1 MNFCFVILHYRTSND
16 TIECIKSIQKLEGD
30 YKIVIVDNASQNGS
44 IERIEALFANNDEI
58 VIIKNT
64 KNLGFAAGNNIGYAY
79 ARTQIKANMI
89 AVLNNDIVIKQ
100 KDFINRIFELYRNS
114 QFHIAGPDIVSLVD
128 GHHQSPVVEKINSI
142 SKANKELFKYRIL
155 RIINKIGLYELMTRQ
170 PKKEL
175 NKISVADPM
184 RYQEN
189 VILHGSFVIFSP
201 MYVSEEECAFRPD
214 TFMYMEEP
222 ILYEYCML
230 KNYKTVFD
238 PSIVIYHK
246 EDSSTNSLYNA
257 AYAKREFVFK
267 NMIRSLKIY
276 RNLLK

>member
-44 IERIEALFANNDEI
+44 IERVEALFANNDEI

-79 ARTQIKANMI
+79 ARTQIKADMI

-175 NKISVADPM
+175 NRISVADPM

-189 VILHGSFVIFSP
+189 VILYGSFVIFSP
-201 MYVSEEECAFRPD
+201 LYVSEEECAFRPD

-276 RNLLK
+276 RSLLK

>member
-44 IERIEALFANNDEI
+44 IERVEALFANNDEI

-79 ARTQIKANMI
+79 ARTQIKADMI

-175 NKISVADPM
+175 NRISVADLM

-201 MYVSEEECAFRPD
+201 LYVSEEECAFRPD

-276 RNLLK
+276 RSLLK

>member
-1 MNFCFVILHYRTSND
+1 MILHYRTSND

-44 IERIEALFANNDEI
+44 IERVEALFANNDEI

-79 ARTQIKANMI
+79 ARTQIKADMI

-175 NKISVADPM
+175 NRISVADPM

-201 MYVSEEECAFRPD
+201 LYVSEEECAFRPD
-214 TFMYMEEP
+214 TLMYMEEP

-276 RNLLK
+276 RSLLK

>member
-44 IERIEALFANNDEI
+44 IERVEALFANNDEI

-79 ARTQIKANMI
+79 ARTQIKADMI

-175 NKISVADPM
+175 NRISVADPM

-201 MYVSEEECAFRPD
+201 LYVSEEECAFRPD
-214 TFMYMEEP
+214 TLMYMEEP

-276 RNLLK
+276 RSLLK

>member
-1 MNFCFVILHYRTSND
+1 MNFCFVILNYRTSND

-44 IERIEALFANNDEI
+44 IERVEALFANNDEI

-79 ARTQIKANMI
+79 ARTQIKADMI

-175 NKISVADPM
+175 NRISVADPM

-201 MYVSEEECAFRPD
+201 LYVSEEECAFRPD

-276 RNLLK
+276 RSLLK

>member
-44 IERIEALFANNDEI
+44 IERVEALFANNDEI

-79 ARTQIKANMI
+79 ARTQIKADMI

-142 SKANKELFKYRIL
+142 SKANKELFKYKIL

-175 NKISVADPM
+175 NRISVADPM

-201 MYVSEEECAFRPD
+201 LYVSEEECAFRPD

-276 RNLLK
+276 RSLLK

>member
-44 IERIEALFANNDEI
+44 IERVEALFANNDEI

-79 ARTQIKANMI
+79 ARTQIKADMI

-114 QFHIAGPDIVSLVD
+114 QFHIAGPDIVTLVD

-175 NKISVADPM
+175 NRISVADPM

-201 MYVSEEECAFRPD
+201 LYVSEEECAFRPD

-276 RNLLK
+276 RSLLK

>member
-44 IERIEALFANNDEI
+44 IERVEALFANNDEI

-79 ARTQIKANMI
+79 ARTQIKADMI

-175 NKISVADPM
+175 NRISVADPM

-201 MYVSEEECAFRPD
+201 LYVSEEECAFRPN

-276 RNLLK
+276 RSLLK

>member
-44 IERIEALFANNDEI
+44 IERVEALFANNDEI

-79 ARTQIKANMI
+79 ARTQIKADMI

-175 NKISVADPM
+175 NRISVADPM

-201 MYVSEEECAFRPD
+201 LYVSEEECAFRPD

-276 RNLLK
+276 KSLLK

>member
-44 IERIEALFANNDEI
+44 IERVEALFANNDEI
-58 VIIKNT
+58 VIIKKT

-79 ARTQIKANMI
+79 ARTQIKADMI

-175 NKISVADPM
+175 NRISVADPM

-201 MYVSEEECAFRPD
+201 LYVSEEECAFRPD

-276 RNLLK
+276 RSLLK

>member
-128 GHHQSPVVEKINSI
+128 RHHQSPVVEKINSI